1 MTWDG
6 PQAKLSKIILIKT
19 DITVLNM
26 LEGDVTTV
34 CLGRRRV
41 DLTISA
47 VSVQSSITPQID
59 HSATHTNV

>member
-1 MTWDG
+1 MTWDDL
-6 PQAKLSKIILIKT
+6 QAKLSKIILIKT
-19 DITVLNM
+19 DITM

-34 CLGRRRV
+34 CLGRRGV

-59 HSATHTNV
+59 HSPTHTNV

>member
-1 MTWDG
+1 M
-6 PQAKLSKIILIKT
+6 KI
-19 DITVLNM
+19 DITM

-34 CLGRRRV
+34 CLGRREV

-59 HSATHTNV
+59 HSSTHTNV